1 MEGVSTKPMIANS
14 LKSSRESSGSVTHD
28 KRAACGAE
36 VTRYPAVEIGG
47 QGIGAEAIGAQAIG
61 VLAISAVAVGALAI
75 GALAI
80 GRLVI
85 GRARI
90 RRLEIDELVVRRL
103 RITEDLQMLQNHDSG
118 S

>member
-1 MEGVSTKPMIANS
+1 MIANS
-14 LKSSRESSGSVTHD
+14 LKSSRESGGSIAHD
-28 KRAACGAE
+28 KRAACKAE

-61 VLAISAVAVGALAI
+61 VLAISAVAVGAIAI

-103 RITEDLQMLQNHDSG
+103 RVIEDIQTGQVRGSG